1 MTNLLLNESCLDGL
15 DAASVSVRFPTGLMD
30 RICASLTFL
39 LDRLICH
46 CPFIRWESK
55 LSMHWA
61 KYGGKQTV
69 ELTNDCSDSN
79 YSKNN
84 GDKTCHGQDR
94 DLMCSK
100 FERAQVWTTFF
111 LYPQVLPAKMS
122 SSFLLFRLNR
132 KHICVLL
139 YLSKCICFHKRPMK
153 VDTFAVT
160 GTDCVFLCVVQL
172 RHWSYQELHPLL
184 LLLSV
189 QSCRFSP
196 LG

>member
-111 LYPQVLPAKMS
+111 FCIRKSYQPKWVLPS
-122 SSFLLFRLNR
+122 CCSDWTGS
-132 KHICVLL
+132 
-139 YLSKCICFHKRPMK
+139 
-153 VDTFAVT
+153 TFAFCFIRANVS
-160 GTDCVFLCVVQL
+160 VFTNGQW
-172 RHWSYQELHPLL
+172 R
-184 LLLSV
+184 
-189 QSCRFSP
+189 
-196 LG
+196 